1 MSSGAVA
8 MKLDMAK
15 AFDRMEWTFVLT
27 IMQKMGFSEKWCQL
41 INQCIS
47 TSSISI
53 ILTGS
58 PTASFVP
65 SKGLH
70 QGDALSPYIFIL
82 CMEAFSRMLQKAEDT
97 GLIKP
102 LQPAARGPKVS
113 HLFFADDCLLFSN
126 ASPIYV
132 SNLMRIVNDFCA
144 VSGQMVNLQKS
155 SIHFSKNLDETAKQS
170 IMHLV
175 RMKCMPLNEK
185 YLGINLFIGRNKN
198 DYFDETTNKMDF
210 RLQSWQGKLINQAG
224 RSTQIQAVVGTMDNF
239 QLGCLKI
246 PYKSIKKLEP
256 LQRNYWWNKPSS
268 KGCKI
273 IGWSEVSKPKRMG
286 DLGFKNIKLFNEA
299 LLTKLA
305 WRMLHEKDAKW
316 VQMLQAR
323 YFQNS
328 DPLYGRIK
336 KKGTWNWQGIQQ
348 GLSWIRKF
356 HVWEVGDGSTIEVGK
371 GHWFGDYSQD
381 VTLQNLSMQATNF
394 KVSDFIDHPNRSW
407 RQDTLSQLFTS
418 TQISQIMDIRIPPQ
432 PDVDKLRWSLTTS
445 GNFSVNS
452 TYNAIIKLHSS
463 QVVTRQQEQMWL
475 LIWHLYIP
483 FKCQMFIW
491 KITRNIL
498 PVAARFQRIAWV
510 SNPNCVMCDNAT
522 ETVEHFLLHC
532 PFARAFWFGVAL
544 SIFQDANAY
553 RSISEWILSWVEKDH
568 LVCSK
573 RKELI
578 NLAVITMWHI
588 WKTRCVKVFDGKNL
602 HPRSV
607 IKQIFTFSHQNNICI
622 NTGYNRD
629 RQESRDLTPQH
640 WSYPPLN
647 WIKMNIDVSMLPNT
661 NFVGLSFVLRNH
673 TGSLLEAMAITLRAR
688 DIFQAEAIAVL
699 QATRWIAERN
709 FSKIILEG
717 DNKII
722 IEALNSGKLEG
733 VKWEDHSMLLECL
746 SLINKLH
753 DFQVQFHPRRG
764 NRVADALAKYAR
776 NNQVNGYWVTEPPKV
791 INHLTLK
798 DKDDC
803 II

>member
-1 MSSGAVA
+1 MSFGAVA
-8 MKLDMAK
+8 MKLDMEK

-53 ILTGS
+53 ILNGS

-65 SKGLH
+65 SRDLR

-82 CMEAFSRMLQKAEDT
+82 CMEAFNRMLQKAEDT

-102 LQPAARGPKVS
+102 LHPADRGPK
-113 HLFFADDCLLFSN
+113 
-126 ASPIYV
+126 
-132 SNLMRIVNDFCA
+132 
-144 VSGQMVNLQKS
+144 MVNLQKS
-155 SIHFSKNLDETAKQS
+155 SIHFSKNLDVTAKQF

-175 RMKCMPLNEK
+175 RMKFMPLNEK
-185 YLGINLFIGRNKN
+185 YLGINLFIGRTKN
-198 DYFDETTNKMDF
+198 DCFDETTNKMDF

-224 RSTQIQAVVGTMDNF
+224 RSTQIQAVVGTMANF

-246 PYKSIKKLEP
+246 PDKSIKKLES
-256 LQRNYWWNKPSS
+256 LQKNYWWNKPSS
-268 KGCKI
+268 KGYKI
-273 IGWSEVSKPKRMG
+273 IGWS
-286 DLGFKNIKLFNEA
+286 
-299 LLTKLA
+299 
-305 WRMLHEKDAKW
+305 EKDAKW

-323 YFQNS
+323 YFQDS
-328 DPLYGRIK
+328 DPLYGRIQK
-336 KKGTWNWQGIQQ
+336 KETWIWQSIQQ

-356 HVWEVGDGSTIEVGK
+356 HVWEVVDGSTIDVGK
-371 GHWFGDYSQD
+371 GQWFGDYSQD
-381 VTLQNLSMQATNF
+381 VNLQNLSMQATNF

-432 PDVDKLRWSLTTS
+432 PAVDKLRWYLTTS
-445 GNFSVNS
+445 GNFSVSS

-475 LIWHLYIP
+475 LIWHLAIP
-483 FKCQMFIW
+483 FKCHMFIW

-510 SNPNCVMCDNAT
+510 SNPNCVMRDNAT
-522 ETVEHFLLHC
+522 ETVEHLLLHC
-532 PFARAFWFGVAL
+532 PFSREVWFGVAL

-553 RSISEWILSWVEKDH
+553 RSISEWILSWVEKDN

-573 RKELI
+573 KKELI
-578 NLAVITMWHI
+578 NLVVITMWHI
-588 WKTRCVKVFDGKNL
+588 WKTRCVKVFDGKHL

-607 IKQIFTFSHQNNICI
+607 VKQIFTFSHQNNICI

-640 WSYPPLN
+640 WSSPPLN
-647 WIKMNIDVSMLPNT
+647 WIKMDIDVSMLPNT
-661 NFVGLSFVLRNH
+661 NFAAVV
-673 TGSLLEAMAITLRAR
+673 ITLRAR
-688 DIFQAEAIAVL
+688 DIFQAEDIVVL

-717 DNKII
+717 DKKII

-753 DFQVQFHPRRG
+753 DFQVQFHPRRW

-791 INHLTLK
+791 INHLILK
-798 DKDDC
+798 DKADC
-803 II
+803 IM